1 MDIERAHDIV
11 NSLGVIEVLYQGE
24 PIWIEDING
33 DQARIDFLD
42 RRQKAEVPVRD
53 LIESV

>member
-33 DQARIDFLD
+33 DQARIDFLN
-42 RRQKAEVPVRD
+42 RRQRVEVPVRD